1 MLGAIQGG
9 ENAFGQYEI
18 VKPLD
23 EEISD
28 KHLVTSGKSH
38 IELYE
43 DGKISAIVADPIRT
57 DAKVKYGSQVNDEL
71 SVDAVSQRPIAD
83 LVDVEALSNANCQLV
98 LDTSSNHGT
107 LSASTHF
114 YDPSGIAYGELAKS
128 VGYLSAIS
136 GEVRNDFSFLAGN
149 NGLVDVV

>member
-23 EEISD
+23 EEVSD

-83 LVDVEALSNANCQLV
+83 LVDVEALSNANC
-98 LDTSSNHGT
+98 
-107 LSASTHF
+107 
-114 YDPSGIAYGELAKS
+114 
-128 VGYLSAIS
+128 
-136 GEVRNDFSFLAGN
+136 
-149 NGLVDVV
+149 